1 MKNNFI
7 KIEADKV
14 TRAFSKQLKEALMQK
29 NMTQSEL
36 ARLTG
41 LTEVTIHR
49 YVTGQ
54 REPSLTNLIRVLM
67 ALGYNEIDWDITV
80 IKE

>member
-1 MKNNFI
+1 MKNNSI